1 MTNLLSRSRKHNQ
14 KQHHTGSHN
23 STTLVQKIDH
33 AVAQA
38 AAGNIEVRI
47 TGIDPNDPLAQTAW
61 NINNML
67 DQVEATLRGTAN
79 ALMKAGEG
87 ETYRKVFCQG
97 LKGTFKQNCQLS
109 AKAVGDV
116 IEANKSRL
124 KSELALEID
133 QISGGI
139 RAGMSVIQADL
150 MDTIELVSEITSL
163 ASRTAEQSNSSIEVT
178 AQLADKLNHLV
189 ELISGV
195 TDAASSL
202 NERTGEIT
210 SVVNLIKDI
219 ADQTNLLALN
229 AAIEAA
235 RAGEHG
241 RGFAVV
247 ADEVRKLAERTQKAT
262 AEIAI
267 TVQTLQQETMD
278 IQSSV
283 EQVNEIATTS
293 GETVDSFQATL
304 SEFNQDANSTAHSAE
319 VVKRKSFATS
329 VKADHIVYKANIYN
343 TVLYDDGNESPR
355 VTHNDCRFGKWYHTE
370 GKEIFGQT
378 QTFKAIENVHA
389 KVHASANK
397 NIAITDKPLTKE
409 VVPELLENFKEMESS
424 SNTLFHQLDQ
434 MIEEAT

>member
-1 MTNLLSRSRKHNQ
+1 MTSLLSRSKHHKKSSNA
-14 KQHHTGSHN
+14 
-23 STTLVQKIDH
+23 LIQKIDQV
-33 AVAQA
+33 VAQA
-38 AAGNIEVRI
+38 AEGNIEVRI
-47 TGIDPNDPLAQTAW
+47 TGINPNDPLAKTAW

-79 ALMKAGEG
+79 ALQKAGQG
-87 ETYRKVFCQG
+87 HTYRKVFCHG

-109 AKAVGDV
+109 ATAVSDV

-124 KSELALEID
+124 KSELSLEID

-139 RAGMSVIQADL
+139 KSGMQVIQNDL
-150 MDTIELVSEITSL
+150 QESIDQINEITSL
-163 ASRTAEQSNSSIEVT
+163 ASKTAEQSDSSMRVT
-178 AQLADKLNHLV
+178 AELSDKLNHLI
-189 ELISGV
+189 ELISGITV
-195 TDAASSL
+195 AASSL

-267 TVQTLQQETMD
+267 TVQTLQQETME
-278 IQSSV
+278 IQTSV
-283 EQVNEIATTS
+283 EQVNDIATTS
-293 GETVDSFQATL
+293 GETVDVFQSTL
-304 SEFNQDANSTAHSAE
+304 SDFNQDANTTAKSAE
-319 VVKRKSFATS
+319 KVKLKSFTTS
-329 VKADHIVYKANIYN
+329 VKADHIVYKANVYN

-355 VTHNDCRFGKWYHTE
+355 ITQNDCRFGKWYNDE
-370 GKEIFGQT
+370 GKKVFGQLIA
-378 QTFKAIENVHA
+378 FKTLD
-389 KVHASANK
+389 KVHAEVHENANK
-397 NIAITDKPLTKE
+397 NVSITDKPLTKS
-409 VVPELLENFKEMESS
+409 VIPEILKNFKKMETSS
-424 SNTLFHQLDQ
+424 DALFNQLD
-434 MIEEAT
+434 ILVEEVN

>member
-1 MTNLLSRSRKHNQ
+1 MMSLLSRSNQ
-14 KQHHTGSHN
+14 HKNKSGS
-23 STTLVQKIDH
+23 LLEKIDY
-33 AVAQA
+33 AVLEA
-38 AAGNIEVRI
+38 ANGNIEVRI
-47 TGIDPNDPLAQTAW
+47 TGINPNDPLAQTAW

-79 ALMKAGEG
+79 ALQSAGNG

-109 AKAVGDV
+109 QKAVADV

-124 KSELALEID
+124 KSELSLDINE
-133 QISGGI
+133 ISGGI
-139 RAGMSVIQADL
+139 KEGMQVIQKDL
-150 MDTIELVSEITSL
+150 MESIDQINEITTLS
-163 ASRTAEQSNSSIEVT
+163 SKTAEQSDSSMQVT
-178 AQLADKLNHLV
+178 AELSDKLNNLI

-202 NERTGEIT
+202 SERTGEIT

-278 IQSSV
+278 IQSNV

-293 GETVDSFQATL
+293 GETVEVFQSTL
-304 SEFNQDANSTAHSAE
+304 ADFNQDANTTAHSAE
-319 VVKRKSFATS
+319 KVKLKAFTTS
-329 VKADHIVYKANIYN
+329 VKADHIVYKANVYN
-343 TVLYDDGNESPR
+343 TVLYDDGNESQR
-355 VTHNDCRFGKWYHTE
+355 ITHNDCRFGKWYNDE
-370 GKEIFGQT
+370 GKKLFGKT
-378 QTFKAIENVHA
+378 ASFKALE
-389 KVHASANK
+389 KVHAGVHENANK
-397 NIAITDKPLTKE
+397 NIAITDKPLVKA
-409 VVPELLENFKEMESS
+409 VIPEILENFKAMEKS
-424 SNTLFHQLDQ
+424 SNALFDQLDH
-434 MIEEAT
+434 MVEEVL

>member
-1 MTNLLSRSRKHNQ
+1 MTSLLSRSRNHNQ
-14 KQHHTGSHN
+14 TSN
-23 STTLVQKIDH
+23 SSLIQKINNV
-33 AVAQA
+33 VADA

-47 TGIDPNDPLAQTAW
+47 TGINPNDPLAQTAW

-79 ALMKAGEG
+79 ALQKAGEG
-87 ETYRKVFCQG
+87 ETYRKVFCHG

-133 QISGGI
+133 KISGGI
-139 RAGMSVIQADL
+139 RSGMSVIQADL
-150 MDTIELVSEITSL
+150 METIELVDEITSL
-163 ASRTAEQSNSSIEVT
+163 SSKTAAQSDSSMQVTAE
-178 AQLADKLNHLV
+178 LADKLNHLV

-195 TDAASSL
+195 TDAANSL

-293 GETVDSFQATL
+293 GETVDSFQTTL
-304 SEFNQDANSTAHSAE
+304 SDFNHDANATAESAE
-319 VVKRKSFATS
+319 RVKRKSFTTS

-343 TVLYDDGNESPR
+343 TVLYDDGNKSPR
-355 VTHNDCRFGKWYHTE
+355 VSQDDCRFGKWYNGE
-370 GKEIFGQT
+370 GKKMFGHS
-378 QTFKAIENVHA
+378 QTFKTIESVHA
-389 KVHASANK
+389 KVHQAANK
-397 NIAITDKPLTKE
+397 SIEITDQTLHKE
-409 VVPELLENFKEMESS
+409 VIPQLIENFKEMEEA
-424 SNTLFHQLDQ
+424 SNTLFKQLDQ
-434 MIEEAT
+434 MSDEVS

>member
-1 MTNLLSRSRKHNQ
+1 MTNLLSRSRQTKPQNR
-14 KQHHTGSHN
+14 HT
-23 STTLVQKIDH
+23 LMQKIEHVTD
-33 AVAQA
+33 QA
-38 AAGNIEVRI
+38 ANGNIEVRI
-47 TGIDPNDPLAQTAW
+47 TGIDPNDPMARVAW

-79 ALMKAGEG
+79 ALQKAGEG
-87 ETYRKVFCQG
+87 ETYRKIFCQG
-97 LKGTFKQNCQLS
+97 LKGTFKNNCQLS
-109 AKAVGDV
+109 SKAVEDV
-116 IEANKSRL
+116 IEANKNRL
-124 KSELALEID
+124 KSELALKVDE
-133 QISGGI
+133 ISGGI
-139 RAGMSVIQADL
+139 KAGMSIIQSDLRDSIDLINDITERAQKTAD
-150 MDTIELVSEITSL
+150 
-163 ASRTAEQSNSSIEVT
+163 QSDSSMEVT
-178 AQLADKLNHLV
+178 VELSGQLNHLI

-278 IQSSV
+278 IQSNV
-283 EQVNEIATTS
+283 EEVNTIATNS
-293 GETVDSFQATL
+293 GETVDNFQSTL
-304 SEFNQDANSTAHSAE
+304 SHFNEDANITSRNAE
-319 VVKRKSFATS
+319 YVKNRSFAIS
-329 VKADHIVYKANIYN
+329 VKADHILYKANIYN

-355 VTHNDCRFGKWYHTE
+355 VSHNDCRFGKWYNGE
-370 GKEIFGQT
+370 GRETFGRT
-378 QTFKAIENVHA
+378 ATFKAIEPVHA
-389 KVHASANK
+389 RVHDAANR
-397 NIAITDKPLTKE
+397 NIAITDKPLTKA
-409 VVPELLENFKEMESS
+409 VVPDLMANFKEMEKASEE
-424 SNTLFHQLDQ
+424 LFEKLDQ
-434 MIEEAT
+434 MAEENINA

>member
-1 MTNLLSRSRKHNQ
+1 MTNLLSRSRKHN
-14 KQHHTGSHN
+14 HTAGDSA
-23 STTLVQKIDH
+23 TLIQKIDH
-33 AVAQA
+33 AVSEATN
-38 AAGNIEVRI
+38 GNIEIRI
-47 TGIDPNDPLAQTAW
+47 TGIDPKDPLAKTAW

-79 ALMKAGEG
+79 ALIKAGEG

-97 LKGTFKQNCQLS
+97 LKGTFKQNCLLS
-109 AKAVGDV
+109 AKAVDDV

-139 RAGMSVIQADL
+139 RAGMSVIQSDL
-150 MDTIELVSEITSL
+150 MDTIEMVDEITSL
-163 ASRTAEQSNSSIEVT
+163 SSKTAAQSNSSMEVT
-178 AQLADKLNHLV
+178 AELADKLNHLV

-283 EQVNEIATTS
+283 EQVNEIAMTS
-293 GETVDSFQATL
+293 GETVDSFQTTL
-304 SEFNQDANSTAHSAE
+304 SEFNQNANQTAHSAE
-319 VVKRKSFATS
+319 VVKRKSFTTS

-343 TVLYDDGNESPR
+343 TVLYDDGNTSPR
-355 VTHNDCRFGKWYHTE
+355 VTHNDCRFGKWYNTE
-370 GKEIFGQT
+370 GKTMFGKS
-378 QTFKAIENVHA
+378 QTFKAIDAVHA
-389 KVHASANK
+389 KVHGAANK
-397 NIAITDKPLTKE
+397 NIAITDKPLTKD
-409 VVPELLENFKEMESS
+409 VIPQLLENFKEMEQASD
-424 SNTLFHQLDQ
+424 TLFSQLDQ
-434 MIEEAT
+434 MNHESD

>member
-1 MTNLLSRSRKHNQ
+1 MTSLLSRSKHHNQ
-14 KQHHTGSHN
+14 SGN
-23 STTLVQKIDH
+23 TLIDKINY
-33 AVAQA
+33 AVEEA
-38 AAGNIEVRI
+38 ANGNIEVRI
-47 TGIDPNDPLAQTAW
+47 TGINPNDPLAQTAW

-79 ALMKAGEG
+79 ALQKAGNG
-87 ETYRKVFCQG
+87 DSYRQVFCQG
-97 LKGTFKQNCQLS
+97 LKGTFKNNCQLS

-139 RAGMSVIQADL
+139 RAGMRVIQNDL
-150 MDTIELVSEITSL
+150 MESIEQINEITALS
-163 ASRTAEQSNSSIEVT
+163 SRTAEQSNSSMEVT
-178 AQLADKLNHLV
+178 AELSDKLNHLI

-202 NERTGEIT
+202 SERTGEIT

-241 RGFAVV
+241 RVFAVV

-278 IQSSV
+278 IQSNV
-283 EQVNEIATTS
+283 EQVNDIATTS
-293 GETVDSFQATL
+293 GETVNMFQSTL
-304 SEFNQDANSTAHSAE
+304 ADFNQDANTTAQSAE
-319 VVKRKSFATS
+319 RVKRKSFSTT

-343 TVLYDDGNESPR
+343 TVLYDDGNQSPR
-355 VTHNDCRFGKWYHTE
+355 TTHNNCRFGQWYNTE
-370 GKEIFGQT
+370 GKELFGRT
-378 QTFKAIENVHA
+378 ATFKAVEKVHA
-389 KVHASANK
+389 KVHDSANK
-397 NIAITDKPLTKE
+397 NIAITDQALSKAVIPDIIK
-409 VVPELLENFKEMESS
+409 NFKDMEQASE
-424 SNTLFHQLDQ
+424 TLFQQLDT
-434 MIEEAT
+434 MVEEVN

>member
-1 MTNLLSRSRKHNQ
+1 MTSLLSRSKHH
-14 KQHHTGSHN
+14 KK
-23 STTLVQKIDH
+23 STNTLIQKIDQV
-33 AVAQA
+33 VAQA
-38 AAGNIEVRI
+38 AEGNIEVRI
-47 TGIDPNDPLAQTAW
+47 TGINPNDPLAKTAW

-79 ALMKAGEG
+79 ALQKAGQG
-87 ETYRKVFCQG
+87 NTHRTVFCHG

-109 AKAVGDV
+109 ATAVSDV

-124 KSELALEID
+124 KSELSLEID

-139 RAGMSVIQADL
+139 KAGMQVIQNDL
-150 MDTIELVSEITSL
+150 QESIDQINEITSL
-163 ASRTAEQSNSSIEVT
+163 ASKTAEQSDSSMRVT
-178 AQLADKLNHLV
+178 AELSDKLNHLI
-189 ELISGV
+189 ELISGITV
-195 TDAASSL
+195 AASSL

-267 TVQTLQQETMD
+267 TVQTLQQETME
-278 IQSSV
+278 IQTSV
-283 EQVNEIATTS
+283 EQVNDIATTS
-293 GETVDSFQATL
+293 GETVEVFQSTL
-304 SEFNQDANSTAHSAE
+304 SDFNQDANTTAKSAE
-319 VVKRKSFATS
+319 KVKLKSFTTS
-329 VKADHIVYKANIYN
+329 VKADHIVYKANVYN

-355 VTHNDCRFGKWYHTE
+355 ITQNDCRFGKWYNDE
-370 GKEIFGQT
+370 GKKLFGQLIA
-378 QTFKAIENVHA
+378 FKTLD
-389 KVHASANK
+389 KVHVEVHENANK
-397 NIAITDKPLTKE
+397 NVSITDKPLTKA
-409 VVPELLENFKEMESS
+409 VIPEILKNFKKMETSS
-424 SNTLFHQLDQ
+424 DELFTQLD
-434 MIEEAT
+434 ILVEEVN

>member
-1 MTNLLSRSRKHNQ
+1 MTNLLSRSKHHKQSESTNLLHKINQ
-14 KQHHTGSHN
+14 VVDEASK
-23 STTLVQKIDH
+23 
-33 AVAQA
+33 
-38 AAGNIEVRI
+38 GNIEVRI
-47 TGIDPNDPLAQTAW
+47 TNIDPNDPLSKTAW

-79 ALMKAGEG
+79 ALQRAGEG
-87 ETYRKVFCQG
+87 DTYRKVFCQG
-97 LKGTFKQNCQLS
+97 LNGTFKQNCQLS
-109 AKAVGDV
+109 AKAVDDV

-133 QISGGI
+133 KISGGI
-139 RAGMSVIQADL
+139 RSGMNVIQEDL
-150 MDTIELVSEITSL
+150 METIELVEEITSL
-163 ASRTAEQSNSSIEVT
+163 SSRTAAQSDSSMQVT
-178 AQLADKLNHLV
+178 AELADKLNYLV

-195 TDAASSL
+195 TDAANSL

-304 SEFNQDANSTAHSAE
+304 TEFNHDANTTAQNAE
-319 VVKRKSFATS
+319 NVKRKSFTTS
-329 VKADHIVYKANIYN
+329 VKADHIIYKANIYN

-355 VTHNDCRFGKWYHTE
+355 ISHNDCRFGKWYNNE
-370 GKEIFGQT
+370 GKKMFGNL
-378 QTFKAIENVHA
+378 QTFKTIDNTHS
-389 KVHASANK
+389 KVHTSANK
-397 NIAITDKPLTKE
+397 NIMITDKPISKD
-409 VVPELLENFKEMESS
+409 VIPALLENFKEMEEASD
-424 SNTLFHQLDQ
+424 TLFKQLDQ
-434 MIEEAT
+434 LSSEAN